1 MNNHNLAEYHCEHC
15 DREFIIA
22 EIDDIKHCPYCGD
35 MDIAR
40 YSLLTITID

>member
-1 MNNHNLAEYHCEHC
+1 MNNHNLAEYHCE
-15 DREFIIA
+15 
-22 EIDDIKHCPYCGD
+22 HCPYCGD